1 MRNLSVKITRGVLA
15 PHKAIMLI
23 SIIDLIKEDKIT
35 SNAILPDELIA
46 ETFKKNWNRFA
57 DNKREFS
64 IFKCSIWTP
73 YWHMKNE
80 PFWHFKTNNS
90 TYNIDSLVPAGQT
103 ASIGAIRSHIQ
114 YAYLDNELFELLQD
128 SVLREKLR
136 ELLIDTYI
144 SCAFTVSST
153 EVNDSS
159 KCYCQ
164 RNTTQTE
171 EITIII
177 DKKQKAQLLKLISSL
192 DGVISIVNNKL
203 LPFIFAIT
211 VSSKFSLEVLIA
223 A

>member
-1 MRNLSVKITRGVLA
+1 MA

-23 SIIDLIKEDKIT
+23 SIIDLIREDKIT
-35 SNAILPDELIA
+35 SNAIYPDEMIA
-46 ETFKKNWNRFA
+46 EAFKKKWNCYA
-57 DNKREFS
+57 GVKSEFS

-80 PFWHFKTNNS
+80 PFWHFKTINS

-159 KCYCQ
+159 
-164 RNTTQTE
+164 
-171 EITIII
+171 
-177 DKKQKAQLLKLISSL
+177 ISDQGDSHH
-192 DGVISIVNNKL
+192 
-203 LPFIFAIT
+203 
-211 VSSKFSLEVLIA
+211 
-223 A
+223 